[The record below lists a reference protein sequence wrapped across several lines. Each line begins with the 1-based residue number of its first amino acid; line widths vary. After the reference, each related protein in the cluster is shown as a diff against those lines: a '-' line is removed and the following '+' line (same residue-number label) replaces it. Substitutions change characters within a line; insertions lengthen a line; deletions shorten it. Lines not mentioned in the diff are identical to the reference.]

1 MLLSQI
7 SKTGDH
13 IIYKKVHFYPLVM
26 NIRKLNEET
35 DSIYKNIKKKY
46 TRISLMTGY
55 PQDRETQLSFL
66 HNLQVDPKT
75 YVEVLPKQS

>member
-35 DSIYKNIKKKY
+35 DSIYKNIKKKIHKNKLNDW
-46 TRISLMTGY
+46 ISSR
-55 PQDRETQLSFL
+55 QRDSAVIFA
-66 HNLQVDPKT
+66 
-75 YVEVLPKQS
+75 